1 MKILI
6 LTFSTAIS
14 ISSFGQFNFK
24 PSHEISK
31 RVEFVADVKGKN
43 FVNGMDRMLDSVFQ
57 LDKNFDFEFRYWET
71 GLIVNSTKVLILA
84 QRNKKWSARYF
95 YYNKDWQKDGKS
107 LAEAQVDQSKLDQL
121 WELLV
126 HNNVLTLPSQ
136 DSLKNRMVKYVI
148 DTAFLGFGH
157 EEHFEI
163 DDGILYEFELSKPEK
178 KRVYWYGCP
187 QLLLKQYG
195 NIEELFNA
203 VELIL
208 LIQRYLGLDET
219 GC

>member
-6 LTFSTAIS
+6 LS
-14 ISSFGQFNFK
+14 IIAALSINSYGQFDFK
-24 PSHEISK
+24 PSHEMSK
-31 RVEFVADVKGKN
+31 RVAFAEDVKEKVS
-43 FVNGMDRMLDSVFQ
+43 VNGMDRMLDSLFR
-57 LDKNFDFEFRYWET
+57 LEKNFDFEFRYWET
-71 GLIVNSTKVLILA
+71 GLTNISTKAFILTL
-84 QRNKKWSARYF
+84 RNKKWSARYF
-95 YYNKDWQKDGKS
+95 HYNKDWQKDGKS
-107 LAEAQVDQSKLDQL
+107 LSEVQVDQSKLDQL

-136 DSLKNRMVKYVI
+136 DSLKNRMVKFVI

-157 EEHFEI
+157 EEHFAI
-163 DDGILYEFELSKPEK
+163 DDGILYEFELSNPEK

-187 QLLLKQYG
+187 QLFLKQYG

-208 LIQRYLGLDET
+208 LIQRYLGLDEP